1 MGAFVPAIY
10 LTQRVTHLAI
20 HCGPT
25 GGSFGCDMG
34 DLPAPPVAFA
44 WLLFAV
50 AVLALLLG
58 VYMVITGRL
67 LLRFGKLKHV
77 STPRGTRL
85 LGLALILDGF
95 AGAVI
100 AQVIGLLSQHLEPP
114 RWSELVIIP
123 LILVAALQ
131 WLTFRIDRRPTSA
144 KQ

>member
-1 MGAFVPAIY
+1 VGALVPAIY
-10 LTQRVTHLAI
+10 LTQTVTHLAI

-50 AVLALLLG
+50 AVLGLLLG
-58 VYMVITGRL
+58 VYMVVTGRL
-67 LLRFGKLKHV
+67 LVRFGTLKGV

-85 LGLALILDGF
+85 LGLALILDSF
-95 AGAVI
+95 AAALI
-100 AQVIGLLSQHLEPP
+100 AQGINLLSQHLEPP
-114 RWSELVIIP
+114 RWFELVFVA

-131 WLTFRIDRRPTSA
+131 WLAFRSDRRPGPA
-144 KQ
+144 PR